1 MIRLLLTAILL
12 TTLAACSQVQVTDY
26 QDMKP
31 VMNVEEFFNGAL
43 TAHGVVKDRS
53 GKVIRTFN
61 ATINAYWVDGVGTLD
76 EDFVF
81 DDGEKQ
87 KRIWT
92 LTPQPDG
99 SYLGT
104 AGDVTGEGVLRQSG
118 NSVFLDYV
126 LQVPY
131 RGSVIDLRVDDRMYL
146 LTEDVLIN
154 ESKLKKFGFRY
165 ATMSGTTWG
174 IDEVVVPEK
183 KGEIVEH
190 AREAER
196 EGQPQ
201 PAGR

>member
-1 MIRLLLTAILL
+1 MSRLLLTAILL

-26 QDMKP
+26 RDMEP
-31 VMNVEEFFNGAL
+31 VMNVEEFFNGPL

-61 ATINAYWVDGVGTLD
+61 ASINAYWVDGVGTLD

-81 DDGEKQ
+81 DDGEEQ

-92 LTPQPDG
+92 LTPQADG

-131 RGSVIDLRVDDRMYL
+131 RGSTLELRVDDRMYL

-154 ESKLKKFGFRY
+154 ESKLKKFGVR
-165 ATMSGTTWG
+165 
-174 IDEVVVPEK
+174 V
-183 KGEIVEH
+183 GELLLVII
-190 AREAER
+190 R
-196 EGQPQ
+196 QPRA
-201 PAGR
+201 PAAAHS